1 MYLSENTLANVY
13 LTGDFNNWLAKDEKY
28 KFRDLGNGT
37 RVLVISKFNDNF
49 NQYKVTRG
57 DWTNQFSQKRG
68 GILPNQH
75 FSKKLGD
82 TLKIDVKGWVDI
94 RDY

>member
-1 MYLSENTLANVY
+1 
-13 LTGDFNNWLAKDEKY
+13 
-28 KFRDLGNGT
+28 
-37 RVLVISKFNDNF
+37 
-49 NQYKVTRG
+49 VTRG
-57 DWTNQFSQKRG
+57 DWTNQFSKKRG

-82 TLKIDVKGWVDI
+82 TLRIDIKGWVDI